1 MSSAFA
7 TDRRNPAAIMM
18 PAILLGFMLGGC
30 SEHYFDRRDTVTLY
44 SGEAM
49 AANRVTHTI
58 DPWPPYSGQ
67 TRLVYSGEKAA
78 VASERYRTG
87 RVIPPANALTS
98 STYNQA
104 AQQAQQAANSQAA
117 SAPNAG
123 ASNSNSPTK

>member
-1 MSSAFA
+1 MCSAFVTRTLVAA
-7 TDRRNPAAIMM
+7 TLAAS
-18 PAILLGFMLGGC
+18 FCSMLGGC
-30 SEHYFDRRDTVTLY
+30 SEYYFDRRDSVSLH

-49 AANRVTHTI
+49 AANRVTQTI
-58 DPWPPYSGQ
+58 DPWSPASGN
-67 TRLVYSGEKAA
+67 RNIAYNGEKAA

-104 AQQAQQAANSQAA
+104 AQQAQQAANSQAN

-123 ASNSNSPTK
+123 ASNSNGPTK

>member
-1 MSSAFA
+1 MSSVSKTKTA
-7 TDRRNPAAIMM
+7 TAAV
-18 PAILLGFMLGGC
+18 LLSAVLGGC
-30 SEHYFDRRDTVTLY
+30 SDHYFDRRDTVTLY

-49 AANRVTHTI
+49 AANRVTHMV

-117 SAPNAG
+117 SAPTPNAG
-123 ASNSNSPTK
+123 ANSSNSPTK

>member
-1 MSSAFA
+1 MCSGFVTRTLAAATVAASLFA
-7 TDRRNPAAIMM
+7 
-18 PAILLGFMLGGC
+18 MLGGC
-30 SEHYFDRRDTVTLY
+30 SEYYFDRRDTVSLH

-49 AANRVTHTI
+49 AANRVTQTI
-58 DPWPPYSGQ
+58 DPWSPASGN
-67 TRLVYSGEKAA
+67 RDIAYNGEKAA

-104 AQQAQQAANSQAA
+104 AQQAQQAANSQAN

-123 ASNSNSPTK
+123 ASNSNGPTK

>member
-1 MSSAFA
+1 
-7 TDRRNPAAIMM
+7 
-18 PAILLGFMLGGC
+18 MLGGC
-30 SEHYFDRRDTVTLY
+30 SEHYLDRRDGITLY

-49 AANRVTHTI
+49 AANRVTQVI
-58 DPWPPYSGQ
+58 DPWSPASAQ
-67 TRLVYSGEKAA
+67 RNIAFNGEKAA

-104 AQQAQQAANSQAA
+104 AQQAQQTANNQAA

-123 ASNSNSPTK
+123 ANNSNNPTK